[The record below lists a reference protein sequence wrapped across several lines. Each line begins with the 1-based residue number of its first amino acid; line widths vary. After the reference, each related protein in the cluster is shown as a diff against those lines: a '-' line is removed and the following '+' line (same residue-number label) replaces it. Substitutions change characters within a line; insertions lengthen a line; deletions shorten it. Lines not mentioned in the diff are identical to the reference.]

1 MLISQARA
9 EPIGDNNRNTA
20 KQFFEE
26 AISVN
31 QQLARIIRNPSA
43 PEWSP
48 VIRSERTTYQD
59 LLRRRGSLVLS
70 PLSEWA
76 VDLLLDSIKWR
87 LRVLSDSTAS
97 PHGDCSGRLL
107 Q

>member
-1 MLISQARA
+1 MSQAQP
-9 EPIGDNNRNTA
+9 EPISDNNRNTA
-20 KQFFEE
+20 KQFLEE
-26 AISVN
+26 AIYVT

-43 PEWSP
+43 PDWSS

-59 LLRRRGSLVLS
+59 LLRRRSSLVLS
-70 PLSEWA
+70 PLAEWA
-76 VDLLLDSIKWR
+76 VDLLLDSIKSR
-87 LRVLSDSTAS
+87 LRILSDCAVS